1 MGKLKTI
8 MVLLLITSCVVACK
22 DPEPEPD
29 PPVVPVEKT
38 YEMGSYYNEGGV
50 QGIVYKVSAD
60 KKHGMMVSLDEANPL
75 LAWAK
80 TSESESITGVKN
92 DTNGMANMEIIK
104 KNFSISDFPA
114 FEYCDAKNKSGVT
127 GWYLP
132 ATQEL
137 IAIRSVADQL
147 KDSLVAHGGTPFSTN
162 FYWSSYENASV
173 VNPLCLTAYAVGLDA
188 GTSATS
194 TPSKIQLCNVRA
206 VRAF

>member
-22 DPEPEPD
+22 PKPD
-29 PPVVPVEKT
+29 PDPDPVVPVEKT

-60 KKHGMMVSLDEANPL
+60 KKHGMMISLDEADPI

-80 TSESESITGVKN
+80 ASQGISKTETNN
-92 DTNGMANMEIIK
+92 DTNGMANMELIK
-104 KNFSISDFPA
+104 KNFTISDFPA
-114 FEYCDAKNKSGVT
+114 FEYCDAKNKQGVT

-132 ATQEL
+132 ATKEL
-137 IAIRSVADQL
+137 IAIRNVAGQL
-147 KDSLVAHGGTPFSTN
+147 KDSLAAHGGTPFSTN
-162 FYWSSYENASV
+162 YYWSSFENTSLDEM
-173 VNPLCLTAYAVGLDA
+173 PCLTAYAITLNPE
-188 GTSATS
+188 ATAAS
-194 TPSKIQLCNVRA
+194 TPEKTQPRNVRA

>member
-60 KKHGMMVSLDEANPL
+60 KKHGMMVSLDEASTL

-80 TSESESITGVKN
+80 ASQSESVTGVKN
-92 DTNGMANMEIIK
+92 DTNGMANMELLK

-132 ATQEL
+132 AIREL
-137 IAIRSVADQL
+137 LAIQNVAGQL
-147 KDSLVAHGGTPFSTN
+147 KDSIAAHGGTLFSTN
-162 FYWSSYENASV
+162 HYWSSYENAPVGS
-173 VNPLCLTAYAVGLDA
+173 PECFDAYAVGLAA
-188 GTSATS
+188 GVSPAPINKT
-194 TPSKIQLCNVRA
+194 QLRNVRA